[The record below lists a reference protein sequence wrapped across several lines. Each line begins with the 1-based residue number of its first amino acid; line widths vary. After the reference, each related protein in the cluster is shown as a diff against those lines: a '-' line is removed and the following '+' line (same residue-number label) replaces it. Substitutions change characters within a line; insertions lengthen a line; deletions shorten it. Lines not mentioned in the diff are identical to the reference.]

1 MNHMGLH
8 RRRPCELYEVD
19 NDALEG
25 RHRRRHYESY
35 ELDDSS
41 SESSARRKRR
51 VSESSSMDDS
61 LEAGI
66 NIVASFCG
74 NESNSARIFGV
85 LFPCRSYPLDASNF
99 IQIDHTHWVLDMS
112 TLIGESYDEVK
123 DICIF
128 LLDEFSI
135 PPEKALALYVQSPGS
150 HYQYCGAVTRSCPSA
165 VLALLWPTVG
175 GQRQLTSSDAS
186 PLSAKIG
193 LAVEDMVTLPTFNV
207 GKQQQLEA
215 LALRIGENLVSFLQF
230 FTNSGD
236 KVLVPLDIL
245 NKWFKKF
252 QEKLRRDS
260 NYIKTLLT

>member
-61 LEAGI
+61 LEA
-66 NIVASFCG
+66 
-74 NESNSARIFGV
+74 
-85 LFPCRSYPLDASNF
+85 
-99 IQIDHTHWVLDMS
+99 
-112 TLIGESYDEVK
+112 GESYDEVK